1 MNGISTASPV
11 QTVSNSAIFSY
22 SRSKSAAKSKHHHSA
37 KSRHHS
43 AADTSATITTT
54 NAIIHP
60 PQIVL
65 SEQDEHVVAAMV
77 AAAAARS
84 LPSGSAAS
92 ADADAPIAVGIPE
105 RFITNSAALPGHA
118 AASDAAATAAAET
131 RAVAAKPTAPRKPAT
146 KRPAT
151 TPAAAKQPATATTPA
166 STAAVKLRSNATAL
180 AAAPA
185 AAAAAAA
192 PIVHKIQRARGVLY
206 GLSTLQRLGNVRVQ
220 VAADRTTVKSHFRLG
235 PLQLKV
241 EKAFGRGAKRELK
254 SATATTTEMLG
265 RITLRIVNG
274 AATLHSIKV
283 QQPRQLLVTAAD
295 DHDRTRAFVWRK
307 SAHIA
312 EVVGEQLRA
321 AARSMLEP
329 APMAAEAAAAAGASA
344 VDDED
349 DEEML

>member
-1 MNGISTASPV
+1 M
-11 QTVSNSAIFSY
+11 
-22 SRSKSAAKSKHHHSA
+22 
-37 KSRHHS
+37 
-43 AADTSATITTT
+43 
-54 NAIIHP
+54 
-60 PQIVL
+60 L
-65 SEQDEHVVAAMV
+65 SEQDEHVVAAAAVAMV
-77 AAAAARS
+77 AAASADNRPPTVVAPAAAVART
-84 LPSGSAAS
+84 LTAIAAS
-92 ADADAPIAVGIPE
+92 SDPDAPIAVGIPE
-105 RFITNSAALPGHA
+105 RFITNSAALPSHA
-118 AASDAAATAAAET
+118 AATDGNAET

-146 KRPAT
+146 KKPTTTGGAKNPTAATPAT
-151 TPAAAKQPATATTPA
+151 VA
-166 STAAVKLRSNATAL
+166 KLRSNTTL

-185 AAAAAAA
+185 ATPA

-206 GLSTLQRLGNVRVQ
+206 GLSTLQRVGNVRVQ
-220 VAADRTTVKSHFRLG
+220 VAAERTTVKSHFRLG

-312 EVVGEQLRA
+312 EVVGEQLRE

-329 APMAAEAAAAAGASA
+329 APMAAEAAAAAAGAAA
-344 VDDED
+344 VEEEEDED
-349 DEEML
+349 VL